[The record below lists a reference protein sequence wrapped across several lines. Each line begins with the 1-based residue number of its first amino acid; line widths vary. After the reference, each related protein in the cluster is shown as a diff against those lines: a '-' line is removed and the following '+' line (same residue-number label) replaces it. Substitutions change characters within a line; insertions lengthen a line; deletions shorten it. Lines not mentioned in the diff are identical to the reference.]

1 MLVGN
6 PSAHRVYCAVV
17 YLQWCRQGVL
27 LLNASLTV
35 RAKASNSHAG
45 KGWEGLT
52 SAALSALAKQRSGI
66 VFLLWGK

>member
-1 MLVGN
+1 LTLLYFCV
-6 PSAHRVYCAVV
+6 PASIV
-17 YLQWCRQGVL
+17 LQWCRQGVL

-35 RAKASNSHAG
+35 RAKTSNSHAG

-52 SAALSALAKQRSGI
+52 SAALQALAQQRSGI

>member
-1 MLVGN
+1 
-6 PSAHRVYCAVV
+6 
-17 YLQWCRQGVL
+17 VL

-35 RAKASNSHAG
+35 RAKSSNSHAG

-52 SAALSALAKQRSGI
+52 SAALQALAQQRSGI

>member
-1 MLVGN
+1 L
-6 PSAHRVYCAVV
+6 PAVI
-17 YLQWCRQGVL
+17 LQWCRQGVL

-35 RAKASNSHAG
+35 RAKTSNSHAG

-52 SAALSALAKQRSGI
+52 SAALQALAQQRSGI

>member
-1 MLVGN
+1 M
-6 PSAHRVYCAVV
+6 
-17 YLQWCRQGVL
+17 L

-52 SAALSALAKQRSGI
+52 STALQALAKQRSGI